1 MNYAVVATKL
11 DPQMKKDAQRTA
23 KELGI
28 PLSHVLKAAIRRF
41 IWTKSVEFGA
51 RDEVPNEYFK
61 SALKK
66 AEENWRNGNTSPAF
80 RTGKEAVDWLEKQGV

>member
-1 MNYAVVATKL
+1 MNYAVVATKV
-11 DPQMKKDAQRTA
+11 DPRIKREAQKTA

-28 PLSHVLKAAIRRF
+28 PLSAVVKEALKRF

-66 AEENWRNGNTSPAF
+66 AEEDWKKGNTSPMF
-80 RTGKEAVDWLEKQGV
+80 KTGKEAVNWLEKQGV